1 MSFMWHNI
9 TSKATVNKPSSQE
22 KKKCKETKTEQDL
35 ALKKKKH
42 HTTQRCNFGKTD
54 N

>member
-1 MSFMWHNI
+1 MWHNI

-35 ALKKKKH
+35 ALKKKKASH
-42 HTTQRCNFGKTD
+42 NTKMQFWQDR
-54 N
+54 